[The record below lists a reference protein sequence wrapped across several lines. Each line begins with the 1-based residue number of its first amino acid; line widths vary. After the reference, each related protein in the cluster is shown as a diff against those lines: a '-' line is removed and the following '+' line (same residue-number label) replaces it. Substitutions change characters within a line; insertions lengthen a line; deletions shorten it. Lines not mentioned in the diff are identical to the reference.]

1 MSVKTERIKTDT
13 RIQYRTCAM
22 VQYILIIIADENM
35 KIGQIDLAKDSGP
48 FEVTV
53 DMVDP
58 SVVDLVPFDM
68 ASQYQLIPIRIE
80 GNSLWVAMVQPMDL
94 PVRDML
100 QLKTG
105 YEIVP
110 LCSPARAIQHCLSHF
125 YSPKEVARQDIASM
139 RLTEGSDSTPHS
151 KNLNVR
157 SGVDKEAPIVR
168 IVDMIITGAIDI
180 HASDIHIE
188 PDQNNVRVRYRVNGV
203 LQEVLDVPLSA
214 QEKIVSHIKVLA
226 GMDIIERRFPQ
237 DGYLHYLHQ
246 SKPYDVRISSMP
258 SVRGE
263 KIVMRILDPCSGL
276 TEVQQSIIAL
286 PEFQWIKRLIH
297 NPYGMVLFT
306 GPTGSGKTSTLYA
319 LLQILNTPERNI
331 VTVEDPVEYRFQGIT
346 QAQVVPEIEMTF
358 PKYLRSIL
366 RQDPDV
372 ILVGE
377 IRDHETAEIAVSAA
391 QTGHLVL
398 STLHTNDASGAITRL
413 VNLGIPSFQLGSAL
427 LGIVAQRLVRSLCPS
442 CKQPYQIGP
451 GELSKIEDEYSAE
464 IKQLLGQSIFRAYGC
479 HECRNTGY
487 SKRQAL
493 YEILE
498 ISPSLRNAI
507 TDEISESQIREMA
520 IKEGMKTLQMQG
532 IEKLLQGHFGV
543 DELLRVVNMREC

>member
-1 MSVKTERIKTDT
+1 MNID
-13 RIQYRTCAM
+13 
-22 VQYILIIIADENM
+22 
-35 KIGQIDLAKDSGP
+35 QIDLKKDSCP
-48 FEVTV
+48 FELTI
-53 DMVDP
+53 DTIDP
-58 SVVDLVPFDM
+58 SVVDLVPFEL
-68 ASQYQLIPIRIE
+68 ASQYQLIPIRID

-110 LCSPARAIQHCLSHF
+110 ICSPAMAIQKCLSHF

-139 RLTEGSDSTPHS
+139 RLTEVSDSIPRT
-151 KNLNVR
+151 KYFNARNGL
-157 SGVDKEAPIVR
+157 DKETPIVR

-188 PDQNNVRVRYRVNGV
+188 PDHNNVRVRYRVNGI

-237 DGYLHYLHQ
+237 DGYIHYLNQ
-246 SKPYDVRISSMP
+246 SKPYDVRVSSMP

-263 KIVMRILDPCSGL
+263 KIVLRILDPCSGL

-346 QAQVVPEIEMTF
+346 QAQVMPEIEMTF

-377 IRDHETAEIAVSAA
+377 IRDRETAEIAVSAA

-413 VNLGIPSFQLGSAL
+413 INLGIPSFQLGSAL
-427 LGIVAQRLVRSLCPS
+427 LGVVAQRLIRTLCPS
-442 CKQPYQIGP
+442 CKQCYHMGLDD
-451 GELSKIEDEYSAE
+451 LSKIEDEFSAD
-464 IKQLLGQSIFRAYGC
+464 IKQLLGQSVFRAYGC
-479 HECRNTGY
+479 SACRNTGF

-498 ISPSLRNAI
+498 ISVSLRNAI
-507 TDEISESQIREMA
+507 TDSKSESIIREMA
-520 IKEGMKTLQMQG
+520 IKEGMKTLQKQG
-532 IEKLLQGHFGV
+532 VEKLLQGHFSV